1 MVVLLHTFFFLS
13 AAASFFS
20 RRSWNAKAGGDGAD
34 QNGPLHVFPGV
45 CQVTVVQNKYN
56 TIHDNTD
63 NPFFFFQDMIVR
75 EYHFIKS
82 GNKK

>member
-1 MVVLLHTFFFLS
+1 MVCTPYSILFLS

-63 NPFFFFQDMIVR
+63 HPF
-75 EYHFIKS
+75 S
-82 GNKK
+82 